1 MSLESKIE
9 DLIAAVN
16 ILTKV
21 IQNQTGQTGQTAPV
35 DPEKTATPA
44 EQPAAPAEPEKTGD
58 DLKRLCMSKV
68 RENRE
73 FKDTLKAFLK
83 RQYGVTKTSEVP
95 ADKVEEAYGLIEKGE
110 V

>member
-1 MSLESKIE
+1 MSLEIKIE
-9 DLIAAVN
+9 ELTAAVN
-16 ILTKV
+16 ILTKA
-21 IQNQTGQTGQTAPV
+21 IQNQTGQTAPEQT
-35 DPEKTATPA
+35 
-44 EQPAAPAEPEKTGD
+44 APAEPENATAPTEPEKTAD

>member
-9 DLIAAVN
+9 ELTAAVN
-16 ILTKV
+16 ILTKA
-21 IQNQTGQTGQTAPV
+21 IQNQTGQPAPAE
-35 DPEKTATPA
+35 PEKT
-44 EQPAAPAEPEKTGD
+44 AAPAEPEKTAAPAEPEKTAD